1 MQKTCVVCKRS
12 YQAKRKESLTCSA
25 TCRSR
30 KRHMRHP
37 SEQSEVSDNP
47 LVVATK
53 RELEAAGKLDSML
66 GQQALA
72 LAARMS
78 GADTVAGY
86 ASLSRELRT
95 VMAAAIGVAP
105 AAPPA
110 AGQGDEVDELRARRD
125 AKRAG

>member
-1 MQKTCVVCKRS
+1 MRQPPE
-12 YQAKRKESLTCSA
+12 QAET
-25 TCRSR
+25 
-30 KRHMRHP
+30 
-37 SEQSEVSDNP
+37 SDNP
-47 LVVATK
+47 LVAATK

-95 VMAAAIGVAP
+95 VMAAAIGTAP

>member
-1 MQKTCVVCKRS
+1 MRQPPE
-12 YQAKRKESLTCSA
+12 QAET
-25 TCRSR
+25 
-30 KRHMRHP
+30 
-37 SEQSEVSDNP
+37 SENP
-47 LVVATK
+47 LVAATK
-53 RELEAAGKLDSML
+53 RELETAGKLDSML

-78 GADTVAGY
+78 GADSVAGY

-95 VMAAAIGVAP
+95 VMAAAIGTAP